1 MKKSKQTAEISWLF
15 SPKLVQLKSVVNKI
29 VSEFWEKSGNAI
41 FKTQK
46 PKLRKINFWNFFSKS
61 ISPIKI
67 RFFTL
72 INVSVYVTDYD
83 LTINGVFQTQKPKL
97 RKKNLKIFSEK
108 KYFFLNYQNSIF
120 YNNICMSFWF
130 DNKFTNIILPSLV
143 QNFHKFHPKC
153 L

>member
-61 ISPIKI
+61 INPIKI

-72 INVSVYVTDYD
+72 IHVSVYVTDYD

-108 KYFFLNYQNSIF
+108 KIFFSKLSK
-120 YNNICMSFWF
+120 F
-130 DNKFTNIILPSLV
+130 DFL
-143 QNFHKFHPKC
+143 Q
-153 L
+153 